1 MLQRGVAQGLER
13 LLWEQDVGGSIPLTP
28 IFYLIKRSGLTG
40 ICQQEK
46 LAEIRNLFSLNT
58 VRKISAIK

>member
-28 IFYLIKRSGLTG
+28 IFYLIKRSELIGTW
-40 ICQQEK
+40 
-46 LAEIRNLFSLNT
+46 LASQAPLC
-58 VRKISAIK
+58 